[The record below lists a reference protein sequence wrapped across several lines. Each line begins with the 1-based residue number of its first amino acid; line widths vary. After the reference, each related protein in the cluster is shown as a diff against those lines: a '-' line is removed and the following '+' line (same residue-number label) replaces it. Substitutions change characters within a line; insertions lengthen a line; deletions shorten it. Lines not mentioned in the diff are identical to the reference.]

1 MALTDKQL
9 AALNDP
15 KTIVIFPAAGAESE
29 IARAFIEANAP
40 KVVAEERLFDT
51 LDHRSLNSDMKVVV
65 VYRDPRKPVFAYQ
78 VTLEGKMHSRRPE
91 KELFDEVIVTQP
103 VTPKYTREGPM
114 KPYILDVAGF
124 LEAMGL
130 AMKHCRLDYI
140 DKGAAKPQQMQV
152 SWT

>member
-15 KTIVIFPAAGAESE
+15 KTIVIFPASGSESE
-29 IARAFIEANAP
+29 IAKAFIESNAP
-40 KVVAEERLFDT
+40 KVITEERLFDT
-51 LDHRSLNSDMKVVV
+51 LHHGALNSDVKVVV
-65 VYRDPRKPVFAYQ
+65 VYRDPRRPVFTYQ
-78 VTLEGKMHSRRPE
+78 VTLEGKVHSRRPE
-91 KELFDEVIVTQP
+91 KELFDEMIVTQP

-124 LEAMGL
+124 LEAMGH

-140 DKGAAKPQQMQV
+140 DKGMAKPTEMQV
-152 SWT
+152 CWT